1 MAQRKKFELG
11 RGLETL
17 LGTEAN
23 EVETK
28 GSSSFSEI
36 SIDLISPNPEQP
48 RTHFDPQA
56 IDDLAASIKEL
67 GIIQPITVRKIDDKS
82 FQIISGERRYR
93 AAKQIGI
100 EKIPAYIKTAADD
113 KTMQMAI
120 VENLQR
126 EDLSAI
132 ELALGYKKL
141 IDEQHLTQEKLS
153 NLVGKK
159 RATITNYL
167 RLLKLPA
174 EIQVGIT
181 EGKIDMAHARAI
193 ISLVDPRQQLD
204 LYVRI
209 IEERLSARAIEQIVR
224 DIQNNRPVLPKK
236 EKQLLPQKY
245 EVMRSNIAETL
256 GRDITLIRSVKGRG
270 KITIAFDNDDE
281 LNDIYAQLY
290 TRRNG

>member
-11 RGLETL
+11 RGLESL
-17 LGTEAN
+17 LGGEATEI
-23 EVETK
+23 ETK
-28 GSSSFSEI
+28 GSSAFSEI
-36 SIDLISPNPEQP
+36 DIDLIFPNPEQP
-48 RTHFDPQA
+48 RTHFDQEA

-67 GIIQPITVRKIDDKS
+67 GIIQPITVRKTGEKEY
-82 FQIISGERRYR
+82 QIISGERRFR
-93 AAKQIGI
+93 AAKQSGLK
-100 EKIPAYIKTAADD
+100 KIPAYIKTAADD
-113 KTMQMAI
+113 QAMQMAI

-141 IDEQHLTQEKLS
+141 IDEQQLTQEKLS

-193 ISLVDPRQQLD
+193 ISLVDTRQQLD
-204 LYVRI
+204 LYARI
-209 IEERLSARAIEQIVR
+209 IEEHLSVRAVEQIVR
-224 DIQNNRPVLPKK
+224 DILNNRPVFTKK

-245 EVMRSNIAETL
+245 EVMRSQMAEKL
-256 GRDITLIRSVKGRG
+256 GHDISLIRSVKGKG
-270 KITIAFDNDDE
+270 KITISFDSDEE
-281 LNDIYAQLY
+281 LNVLYNQLCVMH
-290 TRRNG
+290 

>member
-11 RGLETL
+11 RGLESL
-17 LGTEAN
+17 LGGEAT

-28 GSSSFSEI
+28 GSSAFSEI
-36 SIDLISPNPEQP
+36 DIDLISPNPEQP
-48 RTHFDPQA
+48 RTHFDQEA

-67 GIIQPITVRKIDDKS
+67 GIIQPITVRKTGEKEY
-82 FQIISGERRYR
+82 QIISGERRFR
-93 AAKQIGI
+93 AAKQSGLT
-100 EKIPAYIKTAADD
+100 KIPAYIKTAADD
-113 KTMQMAI
+113 QAMQMAI

-141 IDEQHLTQEKLS
+141 IDEQQLTQEKLS

-193 ISLVDPRQQLD
+193 ISLVDTRQQLD
-204 LYVRI
+204 LYARI
-209 IEERLSARAIEQIVR
+209 IEEHLSVRAVEQIVR
-224 DIQNNRPVLPKK
+224 DILNNRPVITKK
-236 EKQLLPQKY
+236 EKQLLPQNY
-245 EVMRSNIAETL
+245 EVMRSQMAEKL
-256 GRDITLIRSVKGRG
+256 GHDISLIRSVKGKG
-270 KITIAFDNDDE
+270 KITISFESDEE
-281 LNDIYAQLY
+281 LNVLYNQLCAMH
-290 TRRNG
+290 

>member
-11 RGLETL
+11 RGLESL
-17 LGTEAN
+17 LGGEAT

-28 GSSSFSEI
+28 GSSAFSEI
-36 SIDLISPNPEQP
+36 DIDLIFPNPEQP
-48 RTHFDPQA
+48 RTHFDQEA

-67 GIIQPITVRKIDDKS
+67 GIIQPITVRKTGEKEY
-82 FQIISGERRYR
+82 QIISGERRFR
-93 AAKQIGI
+93 AAKQSGLK
-100 EKIPAYIKTAADD
+100 KIPAYIKTAADD
-113 KTMQMAI
+113 QAMQMAI

-141 IDEQHLTQEKLS
+141 IDEQQLTQEKLS

-193 ISLVDPRQQLD
+193 ISLVDTRQQLD
-204 LYVRI
+204 LYARI
-209 IEERLSARAIEQIVR
+209 IEEHLSVRAVEQIVR
-224 DIQNNRPVLPKK
+224 DILNNRPVFTKK

-245 EVMRSNIAETL
+245 EVMRSQMAEKL
-256 GRDITLIRSVKGRG
+256 GHDISLIRSVKGKG
-270 KITIAFDNDDE
+270 KITISFDSDEE
-281 LNDIYAQLY
+281 LNVLYNQLCVMH
-290 TRRNG
+290 

>member
-1 MAQRKKFELG
+1 MMAQRKKFELG
-11 RGLETL
+11 RGLESL
-17 LGTEAN
+17 LGGEAT

-28 GSSSFSEI
+28 GSSAFSEI
-36 SIDLISPNPEQP
+36 DIDLIFPNPEQP
-48 RTHFDPQA
+48 RTHFDQEA

-67 GIIQPITVRKIDDKS
+67 GIIQPITVRKTGEKEY
-82 FQIISGERRYR
+82 QIISGERRFR
-93 AAKQIGI
+93 AAKQSGLK
-100 EKIPAYIKTAADD
+100 KIPAYIKTAADD
-113 KTMQMAI
+113 QAMQMAI

-141 IDEQHLTQEKLS
+141 IDEQQLTQEKLS
-153 NLVGKK
+153 NLGGKK

-193 ISLVDPRQQLD
+193 ISLVDTRQQLD
-204 LYVRI
+204 LYARI
-209 IEERLSARAIEQIVR
+209 IEEHLSVRAVEQIVR
-224 DIQNNRPVLPKK
+224 DILNNRPVFTKK

-245 EVMRSNIAETL
+245 EVMRSQMAEKL
-256 GRDITLIRSVKGRG
+256 GHDISLIRSVKGKG
-270 KITIAFDNDDE
+270 KITISFDSDEE
-281 LNDIYAQLY
+281 LNVLYNQL
-290 TRRNG
+290 

>member
-1 MAQRKKFELG
+1 MMAQRKKFELG
-11 RGLETL
+11 RGLESL
-17 LGTEAN
+17 LGGEAT

-28 GSSSFSEI
+28 GSSAFSEI
-36 SIDLISPNPEQP
+36 DIDLIFPNPEQP
-48 RTHFDPQA
+48 RTHFDQEA

-67 GIIQPITVRKIDDKS
+67 GIIQPITVRKTGEKEY
-82 FQIISGERRYR
+82 QIISGERRFR
-93 AAKQIGI
+93 AAKQSGLK
-100 EKIPAYIKTAADD
+100 KIPAYIKTAADD
-113 KTMQMAI
+113 QAMQMAI

-141 IDEQHLTQEKLS
+141 IDEQQLTQEKLS

-193 ISLVDPRQQLD
+193 ISLVDTRQQLD
-204 LYVRI
+204 LYARI
-209 IEERLSARAIEQIVR
+209 IEEHLSVRAVEQIVR
-224 DIQNNRPVLPKK
+224 DILNNRPVFTKK

-245 EVMRSNIAETL
+245 EVMRSQMAEKL
-256 GRDITLIRSVKGRG
+256 GHDISLIRSVKGKG
-270 KITIAFDNDDE
+270 KITISFESDEE
-281 LNDIYAQLY
+281 LNVLYNQLCVMH
-290 TRRNG
+290 

>member
-11 RGLETL
+11 RGLESL
-17 LGTEAN
+17 LGGEAT

-28 GSSSFSEI
+28 GSSAFSEI
-36 SIDLISPNPEQP
+36 DIDLISPNPEQP
-48 RTHFDPQA
+48 RTHFDQEA

-67 GIIQPITVRKIDDKS
+67 GIIQPITVRKTGEKEY
-82 FQIISGERRYR
+82 QIISGERRFR
-93 AAKQIGI
+93 AAKQSGLT
-100 EKIPAYIKTAADD
+100 KIPAYIKTAADD
-113 KTMQMAI
+113 QAMQMAI

-141 IDEQHLTQEKLS
+141 IDEQQLTQEKLS

-193 ISLVDPRQQLD
+193 ISLVDTRQQLD
-204 LYVRI
+204 LYARI
-209 IEERLSARAIEQIVR
+209 IEEHLSVRAVEQIVR
-224 DIQNNRPVLPKK
+224 DILNSRPVITKK

-245 EVMRSNIAETL
+245 EVMRSQMAEKL
-256 GRDITLIRSVKGRG
+256 GHDISLIRSVKGKG
-270 KITIAFDNDDE
+270 KITISFESDEE
-281 LNDIYAQLY
+281 LNVLYNQLCAMH
-290 TRRNG
+290 

>member
-1 MAQRKKFELG
+1 MMAQRKKFELG
-11 RGLETL
+11 RGLESL
-17 LGTEAN
+17 LGGEAT

-28 GSSSFSEI
+28 GSSAFSEI
-36 SIDLISPNPEQP
+36 DIDLIFPNPEQP
-48 RTHFDPQA
+48 RTHFDQEA

-67 GIIQPITVRKIDDKS
+67 GIIQPITVRKTGEKEY
-82 FQIISGERRYR
+82 QIISGERRFR
-93 AAKQIGI
+93 AAKQSGLK
-100 EKIPAYIKTAADD
+100 KIPAYIKTAADD
-113 KTMQMAI
+113 QAMQMAI

-141 IDEQHLTQEKLS
+141 IDEQQLTQEKLS

-193 ISLVDPRQQLD
+193 ISLVDTRQQLD
-204 LYVRI
+204 LYARI
-209 IEERLSARAIEQIVR
+209 IEEHLSVRAVEQIVR
-224 DIQNNRPVLPKK
+224 DILNNRPVFTKK

-245 EVMRSNIAETL
+245 EVMRSQMAEKL
-256 GRDITLIRSVKGRG
+256 GHDISLIRSVKGKG
-270 KITIAFDNDDE
+270 KITISFDSDEE
-281 LNDIYAQLY
+281 LNVLYNQLCVMH
-290 TRRNG
+290 

>member
-48 RTHFDPQA
+48 RTHFDQQA

-67 GIIQPITVRKIDDKS
+67 GIIQPITVRKLDDNTY
-82 FQIISGERRYR
+82 QIISGERRYR
-93 AAKQIGI
+93 AAKQIGL

-113 KTMQMAI
+113 KTMQMAL

-204 LYVRI
+204 LYARI
-209 IEERLSARAIEQIVR
+209 VEERLSARAIEQIVR

-236 EKQLLPQKY
+236 DNQLLPQKY

-256 GRDITLIRSVKGRG
+256 GRNVTLIRSVKGRG
-270 KITIAFDNDDE
+270 KITIAFDNDDQ
-281 LNDIYAQLY
+281 LNEIYAQLY

>member
-11 RGLETL
+11 RGLESL
-17 LGTEAN
+17 LGGEAT

-28 GSSSFSEI
+28 GSSAFSEI
-36 SIDLISPNPEQP
+36 DIDLIFPNPEQP
-48 RTHFDPQA
+48 RTHFDQEA

-67 GIIQPITVRKIDDKS
+67 GIIQPITVRKTGEKEY
-82 FQIISGERRYR
+82 QIISGERRFR
-93 AAKQIGI
+93 AAKQSGLK
-100 EKIPAYIKTAADD
+100 KIPAYIKTAADD
-113 KTMQMAI
+113 QAMQMAI

-141 IDEQHLTQEKLS
+141 IDEQQLTQEKLS

-193 ISLVDPRQQLD
+193 ISLVDTRQQLD
-204 LYVRI
+204 LYARI
-209 IEERLSARAIEQIVR
+209 IEEHLSVRAVEQIVR
-224 DIQNNRPVLPKK
+224 DILNNRPVFTKK

-245 EVMRSNIAETL
+245 EVMRSQMAEKL
-256 GRDITLIRSVKGRG
+256 GHDISLIRSVKGKG
-270 KITIAFDNDDE
+270 KITISFESDEE
-281 LNDIYAQLY
+281 LNVLYNQLCVMH
-290 TRRNG
+290 

>member
-11 RGLETL
+11 RGLESL
-17 LGTEAN
+17 LGGEAT

-28 GSSSFSEI
+28 GSSAFSEI
-36 SIDLISPNPEQP
+36 DIDLIFPNPEQP
-48 RTHFDPQA
+48 RTHFDQEA

-67 GIIQPITVRKIDDKS
+67 GIIQPITVRKTGEKEY
-82 FQIISGERRYR
+82 QIISGERRFR
-93 AAKQIGI
+93 AAKQSGLK
-100 EKIPAYIKTAADD
+100 KIPAYIKTAADD
-113 KTMQMAI
+113 QAMQMAI

-141 IDEQHLTQEKLS
+141 IDEQQLTQEKLS
-153 NLVGKK
+153 NLIGKK

-193 ISLVDPRQQLD
+193 ISLVDTRQQLD
-204 LYVRI
+204 LYARI
-209 IEERLSARAIEQIVR
+209 IEEHLSVRAVEQIVR
-224 DIQNNRPVLPKK
+224 DILNNRPVFTKK

-245 EVMRSNIAETL
+245 EVMRSQMAEKL
-256 GRDITLIRSVKGRG
+256 GHDISLIRSVKGKG
-270 KITIAFDNDDE
+270 KITISFDSDEE
-281 LNDIYAQLY
+281 LNVLYNQLCVMH
-290 TRRNG
+290 

>member
-1 MAQRKKFELG
+1 MMAQRKKFELG
-11 RGLETL
+11 RGLESL
-17 LGTEAN
+17 LGGEAT

-28 GSSSFSEI
+28 GSSAFSEI
-36 SIDLISPNPEQP
+36 DIDLIFPNPEQP
-48 RTHFDPQA
+48 RTHFDQEA

-67 GIIQPITVRKIDDKS
+67 GIIQPITVRKTGEKEY
-82 FQIISGERRYR
+82 QIISGERRFR
-93 AAKQIGI
+93 AAKQSGLK
-100 EKIPAYIKTAADD
+100 KIPAYIKTAADD
-113 KTMQMAI
+113 QAMQMAI

-141 IDEQHLTQEKLS
+141 IDEQQLTQEKLS

-193 ISLVDPRQQLD
+193 ISLVDTRQQLD
-204 LYVRI
+204 LYARI
-209 IEERLSARAIEQIVR
+209 IEEHLSVRAVEQIVR
-224 DIQNNRPVLPKK
+224 DILNNRPVFTKK

-245 EVMRSNIAETL
+245 EVMRSQMAEKL
-256 GRDITLIRSVKGRG
+256 GHDISLIRSVKGKG
-270 KITIAFDNDDE
+270 KITISFESDEE
-281 LNDIYAQLY
+281 LNVLYNQLCAMH
-290 TRRNG
+290 

>member
-11 RGLETL
+11 RGLESL
-17 LGTEAN
+17 LGGEAT

-28 GSSSFSEI
+28 GSSAFSEI
-36 SIDLISPNPEQP
+36 DIDLISPNPEQP
-48 RTHFDPQA
+48 RTHFDQEA

-67 GIIQPITVRKIDDKS
+67 GIIQPITVRKTGEKEY
-82 FQIISGERRYR
+82 QIISGERRFR
-93 AAKQIGI
+93 AAKQSGLT
-100 EKIPAYIKTAADD
+100 KIPAYIKTAADD
-113 KTMQMAI
+113 QAMQMAI

-141 IDEQHLTQEKLS
+141 IDEQQLTQEKLS

-193 ISLVDPRQQLD
+193 ISLVDTRQQLD
-204 LYVRI
+204 LYARI
-209 IEERLSARAIEQIVR
+209 IEEHLSVRAVEQIVR
-224 DIQNNRPVLPKK
+224 DILNNRPVITKK

-245 EVMRSNIAETL
+245 EVMRSQMAEKL
-256 GRDITLIRSVKGRG
+256 GHDISLIRSVKGKG
-270 KITIAFDNDDE
+270 KITISFESDEE
-281 LNDIYAQLY
+281 LNVLYNQLCAMH
-290 TRRNG
+290 